1 LKFEIHRFS
10 KRPVF
15 LGIILILIM
24 GLLAACGDATP
35 TGGLASG
42 ATVPVSGATTSATGS
57 SSSTSA
63 TSGTTAAST
72 GGMPIVTGTTIKSVS
87 GLQYIDVKVG
97 DGAEAKAG
105 QTVKVNYTGYLADGK
120 VFDTSIGK
128 KPFEFP
134 LGAGRVIQGW
144 DEGVAGMKVGGK
156 RRLIIPS
163 DLAYGPGGYPPVIPA
178 NATLTFDVELLNVQ

>member
-1 LKFEIHRFS
+1 LKFETHRFS
-10 KRPVF
+10 KRPAF

-24 GLLAACGDATP
+24 GLLAACGDSTSTTAPAGGATP
-35 TGGLASG
+35 GVSGYSSTTGGGIPS
-42 ATVPVSGATTSATGS
+42 
-57 SSSTSA
+57 
-63 TSGTTAAST
+63 
-72 GGMPIVTGTTIKSVS
+72 VTGAIVKSVS

-97 DGAEAKAG
+97 DGAVAKAG
-105 QTVKVNYTGYLADGK
+105 QTVKVNYTGYLANGK

-128 KPFEFP
+128 KPLDFP

-156 RRLIIPS
+156 RRLIVPS

-178 NATLTFDVELLNVQ
+178 NATLTFDVELLSVQ

>member
-1 LKFEIHRFS
+1 VRKVEILKFETHRFS
-10 KRPVF
+10 KRPAF

-24 GLLAACGDATP
+24 GLLAACGDSTPTTAPAIGATP
-35 TGGLASG
+35 G
-42 ATVPVSGATTSATGS
+42 VSGY
-57 SSSTSA
+57 SSST
-63 TSGTTAAST
+63 T
-72 GGMPIVTGTTIKSVS
+72 GGGIPIVTGAIVKSVS

-97 DGAEAKAG
+97 DGAVAKAG
-105 QTVKVNYTGYLADGK
+105 QTVKVNYTGYLANGK

-128 KPFEFP
+128 KPLDFP

-163 DLAYGPGGYPPVIPA
+163 DLAYGPDGYAGVIPA
-178 NATLTFDVELLNVQ
+178 NATLTFDVELLSVQ